1 MARRWATASG
11 PCHLVRTSNKNGS
24 NSQFSR
30 NKKNT
35 NLIILDFIVFLL
47 VKPFHFLLFN
57 KLITKYA
64 FDLANAWS
72 FCVPV
77 NDVI

>member
-11 PCHLVRTSNKNGS
+11 PCHLVRASNKNGS

-35 NLIILDFIVFLL
+35 YLIILDFIVFLL
-47 VKPFHFLLFN
+47 VIPLFLTNYSQNTNFLC
-57 KLITKYA
+57 
-64 FDLANAWS
+64 ANDWS
-72 FCVPV
+72 FCVSV
-77 NDVI
+77 NDVT